1 MIKMLRILLLQLLL
15 LASARGTETRSTSSS
30 TTVALSLPTAPS
42 RNVDPN
48 FLAFGFEEASFVRF
62 VLDNDGNTNTFSAT
76 LIEGITKRTGG
87 QAIIR
92 LGGTSADY
100 GTYVAN
106 QSAPALPV
114 AEADINDVVP
124 GTTIGPSFWRLTKL
138 FPDAAYMVQ
147 VPFATTDANETIR
160 WVQSAVD
167 NMNAHQI
174 FVFEIGNE
182 PDWYSSTYKG
192 TTGEVL
198 GPPQWQG
205 QFTNTTYVSN
215 YTTRTDAIVASVA
228 NLPPQPIFQA
238 FDTAAHIGANSAD
251 LGYLMAYD
259 VCFPLGINDKRYIK
273 TAAQHYYQNAAGD
286 AEDLA
291 SGLMN
296 LTWTHERMDYLS
308 VRINYLEQNEP
319 EIPFV
324 LSEVGNSLGAQPA
337 YQTVLGSALW
347 LVDFYLYA
355 MALGVQRVHYQQM
368 VCNAYLPRMW
378 LPVESAGEY
387 PQVYS
392 NYYAPILVGD
402 FIGNSG
408 SPTMAKI
415 DTSGN
420 LNISAYTAFEHG
432 IAKRVAIVNMEY
444 WNLTSSGTPRPAEKI
459 QLKVPRDVK
468 SVIVARLSSSY
479 GAGAD
484 ASTITYNGSQWTY
497 ESLGNEVP
505 GVRDDG
511 DRLDV
516 VDNVASFTV
525 DASSAVLVS
534 LVYF

>member
-1 MIKMLRILLLQLLL
+1 M
-15 LASARGTETRSTSSS
+15 
-30 TTVALSLPTAPS
+30 P
-42 RNVDPN
+42 
-48 FLAFGFEEASFVRF
+48 F
-62 VLDNDGNTNTFSAT
+62 VLDNEGNTNIFSAT

-100 GTYVAN
+100 GTYIAN
-106 QSAPALPV
+106 QSVPALPV
-114 AEADINDVVP
+114 AEANINDIVP
-124 GTTIGPSFWRLTKL
+124 GTTIGPSFWQLTKR
-138 FPDAAYMVQ
+138 FPDATYMVQ
-147 VPFATTDANETIR
+147 VPFATTNVNETIR

-167 NMNAHQI
+167 NMNSHQI

-192 TTGEVL
+192 TTGEIL

-205 QFTNTTYVSN
+205 KFTNETYVSN
-215 YTTRTDAIVASVA
+215 YTARIDAIVDSVT
-228 NLPPQPIFQA
+228 NLPSQPIFQA
-238 FDTAAHIGANSAD
+238 FDTAAHVGANSAD
-251 LGYLMAYD
+251 LEYLMAYD
-259 VCFPLGINDKRYIK
+259 VCFPLGINKKRYIK
-273 TAAQHYYQNAAGD
+273 TAAQHYYQNAAGS

-308 VRINYLEQNEP
+308 VRINYLERNEP
-319 EIPFV
+319 DIPFV

-378 LPVESAGEY
+378 LPVKSAGED

-402 FIGNSG
+402 FIGS
-408 SPTMAKI
+408 SRSATMSRI
-415 DTSGN
+415 DSSGN
-420 LNISAYTAFEHG
+420 LNISAYAAFEDG
-432 IAKRVAIVNMEY
+432 VAKRVAIVNMEY
-444 WNLTSSGTPRPAEKI
+444 WNLTSSGTARPAEKI
-459 QLKVPRDVK
+459 QLKLPRNVN
-468 SVIVARLSSSY
+468 SVTIAKLNSPY

-497 ESLGNEVP
+497 ESLGKEVP
-505 GVRDDG
+505 GVRHDSAKI
-511 DRLDV
+511 
-516 VDNVASFTV
+516 NVIEDTASFTI
-525 DASSAVLVS
+525 DASSALLIS
-534 LVYF
+534 LDYGR